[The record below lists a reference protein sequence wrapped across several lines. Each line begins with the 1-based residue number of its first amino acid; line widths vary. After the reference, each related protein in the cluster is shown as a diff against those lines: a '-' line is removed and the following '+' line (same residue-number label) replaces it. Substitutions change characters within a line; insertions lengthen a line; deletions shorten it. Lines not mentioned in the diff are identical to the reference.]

1 MQFTRSRVKIWCNLF
16 VGVAELADAADLK
29 SADGNIVPVRSR
41 SPAPRKAATIWWLL
55 FFMQMIHREKR
66 RPATDAKR
74 PSARRAAIPV
84 TGTKKHSTRHGCCAF
99 YVLVRSNRPVRLR
112 PQARL
117 KANRRRRL
125 LGRQARSPAP
135 RKAATIWWLLFFMWT
150 IHREKRL
157 PATDTLARPS
167 ARRAAIPVTGTKKHG
182 ILCGCRAFVMLTD
195 YNTFQ
200 TRQGWEQ
207 QPVPGTPCACF

>member
-1 MQFTRSRVKIWCNLF
+1 MLFRSQARDADRYHREVSYLRKKAPARVLFRLQFTRSRVKIWCNLF

-55 FFMQMIHREKR
+55 FFM
-66 RPATDAKR
+66 
-74 PSARRAAIPV
+74 
-84 TGTKKHSTRHGCCAF
+84 
-99 YVLVRSNRPVRLR
+99 
-112 PQARL
+112 
-117 KANRRRRL
+117 
-125 LGRQARSPAP
+125 
-135 RKAATIWWLLFFMWT
+135 WT
-150 IHREKRL
+150 IHREKQL
-157 PATDTLARPS
+157 PATDTLACPS